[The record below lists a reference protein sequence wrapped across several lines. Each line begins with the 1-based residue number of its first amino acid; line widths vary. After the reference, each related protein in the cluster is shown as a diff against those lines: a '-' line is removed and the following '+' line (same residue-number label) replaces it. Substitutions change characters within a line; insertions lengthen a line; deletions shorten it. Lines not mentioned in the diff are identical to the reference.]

1 MHTQEELAAMCRRE
15 GGWIITPEGEQLPDH
30 IDGKY
35 AREVMAYAT
44 GVACGEIV
52 AGIDRMLGC
61 IRFLRFLARKDL
73 TVSAKE
79 ADFVIGLIESTFRHR
94 QGEALDG
101 HPLRG
106 EPLKLEPWQKFIVYG
121 ILIFYL
127 KGTTERIV
135 KEAFIFVPR
144 KNGKTILVA
153 ALAWALT
160 ILSRKSGAKCYVVGA
175 ALKQALETFSD
186 WQYVLENS
194 LYDGRKEA
202 ERDGWRILAN
212 SVEHSISNEDILG
225 GSIALHA
232 LPGNPEKQ
240 DSFNAPYI
248 IADEVHAYKSPVQY
262 NVLKEAGKAYTNK
275 LAAIITTAGDSGTG
289 FCAQRVEYCRKVLRG
304 TVKDDG
310 YFIFMCSADKDEAG
324 NVDFTDAIQHQKANP
339 NYGVTIRPDDIMAE
353 AVQAQND
360 PQQRKNFLAK
370 SLNVFTSAM
379 TAYFNIDEFRRSDEA
394 AGATLGIDPGW
405 STDEK
410 LRHLARLGIEWYGGA
425 DLSKL
430 HDLTAAVLHG
440 QHKGIDI
447 VIPHCWFPIVAATEK
462 ADKDQIPLFGWRDE
476 GWLDMCN
483 APTNDHMAVV
493 RWFQAMKARG
503 FKIKQVGHD
512 RKFCREYFVGMKQA
526 GFRIVDQPQYFYKKS
541 EGFRHIEKQAKNK
554 CLYYL
559 DAEPYE
565 YCVSNVRA
573 IEKTDDMVQYEKIQ
587 PAHRIDVF
595 DADVFACIRMLED
608 MERGKRASS
617 WWGEGD
623 GDK

>member
-30 IDGKY
+30 IEGKY

-61 IRFLRFLARKDL
+61 IRFLRFLTREDL

-106 EPLKLEPWQKFIVYG
+106 EPLKLEPWQKFIIYG

-289 FCAQRVEYCRKVLRG
+289 FCAQRVEYCRKVLRA

-324 NVDFTDAIQHQKANP
+324 NVEFTDAIQHQKANP

-394 AGATLGIDPGW
+394 AGAALGIDPGW

-440 QHKGIDI
+440 QYKGIDI